1 MELSYSDDNR
11 ILPLAFAMMKGKSMA
26 LRRRLDECG
35 LSLEAFFSISIADI
49 AAKLEANPAT
59 IPDSFARQEA
69 SEAAIRELEF
79 CDRHSIRVLF
89 PHSPEYPLRL
99 LELNDAPTALF
110 ALGNT
115 DLNASRTIAF
125 VGTRTPTPYGL
136 TFTRSAVEEL
146 RHYSPIIVS
155 GLAYGIDAAAHTA
168 ALTSGLPTIAVVAHG
183 LDTLYPASHRDLA
196 RRIISS
202 GGAILSEYPSG
213 IKPFKGNFLER
224 NRIVAA
230 LSDACVVA
238 ESEIK
243 GGAMSTA
250 SVAFDINREVMALPG
265 RTSDRFSSGC
275 NHLIHKNK
283 AWLVGSASDI
293 TTILNWQPSDSSFS
307 TSRSLFPDLDEPCS
321 SIYSILEAA
330 SEPMTVDQLHARLS
344 IPIASLLAQLG
355 EMEFD
360 GLAVRFPGNRWKNA

>member
-1 MELSYSDDNR
+1 
-11 ILPLAFAMMKGKSMA
+11 MA

-35 LSLEAFFSISIADI
+35 VSVEAFFSLPASGL
-49 AAKLEANPAT
+49 AAALEARPSA

-69 SEAAIRELEF
+69 IEAARHELDF

-89 PHSPEYPLRL
+89 PESPGYPLRL
-99 LELNDAPTALF
+99 LELSDAPTALF
-110 ALGNT
+110 ALGSC
-115 DLNASRTIAF
+115 DLNAPRTVAF

-136 TFTRSAVEEL
+136 NFTRTAVEDL
-146 RHYSPIIVS
+146 QGCGPVIVS

-168 ALTSGLPTIAVVAHG
+168 ALAAGLPTVAVVAHG

-196 RRIISS
+196 RRIVAA
-202 GGAILSEYPSG
+202 GGALLSEYPSG
-213 IKPFKGNFLER
+213 VKPFRGNFLER

-238 ESEIK
+238 ESDVK

-250 SVAFDINREVMALPG
+250 SVAFSIDREVMALPG
-265 RTSDRFSSGC
+265 RTSDRFSAGC
-275 NHLIHKNK
+275 NRLIQKNK
-283 AWLVGSASDI
+283 AWLVGGASDI
-293 TTILNWQPSDSSFS
+293 ASILAWQPADSAASAP
-307 TSRSLFPDLDEPCS
+307 RSLFPDLDEPCR
-321 SIYSILEAA
+321 SIYAMLESA
-330 SEPMTVDQLHARLS
+330 SEPVSVDEIHARLS
-344 IPIASLLAQLG
+344 IPVAALLAQLG